1 MTRQSARGLALR
13 SCAHSIIYGAIGRK
27 TAHTFADRA
36 IVHFSNS
43 SSRVHRLWTSLS
55 KNRTNFLRSVLAS
68 MALTQR
74 LEFRQSQSLVMTP
87 QLMQAIK
94 LLQLSNLDLSA
105 FVEEELERNP
115 LLDRASDGPEAPV
128 AGEQAAERAEF
139 SDSGDSGSY
148 GDEGG
153 DTSDMGS
160 SPGSD
165 AFEPGQEEWLNRDL
179 GTRSEIEQTLDTPLD
194 NVFSEEP
201 AEAAARVAQ
210 DAAPTAY
217 TEWGGGASNDEDYN
231 LEAFVAAEVTLGDHL
246 AEQLAVAFAAP
257 AQRMIGQY
265 LIDLVDDAGYLPGDL
280 GQAAERLGASQAEVD
295 AVLVVL
301 QKFDPPGVCAR
312 NLSECLAIQL
322 RELNRYDPAMQALVE
337 NLDLLA
343 KRDIASLRKLCGVDD
358 EDITDMIGEIRR
370 LDPKPGL
377 KFGSSRMQTMVPDV
391 YVRPGPDGGWHV
403 ELNSD
408 TLPRVLVNQVYY
420 TELSKTIRKDG
431 DKSYFTDCL
440 QNATWLVR
448 ALDQRAR
455 TILKVA
461 TEIVRQQDGFFTHG
475 VAHLRPL
482 NLKAVADA
490 IQMHESTVSRVTANK
505 YMATNRG
512 SFELKYFFTASIAS
526 ADGGEAHSAEA
537 VRHHIKQL
545 IDAEDS
551 SVILS
556 DDTIVERLRE
566 SGIDIARRTVA
577 KYREAMRI
585 PSSVQ
590 RRRDKQS
597 MLGNALSTPAAS
609 SDRSRDTIPV

>member
-1 MTRQSARGLALR
+1 
-13 SCAHSIIYGAIGRK
+13 
-27 TAHTFADRA
+27 
-36 IVHFSNS
+36 
-43 SSRVHRLWTSLS
+43 
-55 KNRTNFLRSVLAS
+55 

-128 AGEQAAERAEF
+128 AGEPVAERPEYA
-139 SDSGDSGSY
+139 DSGNY
-148 GDEGG
+148 GEDGG
-153 DTSDMGS
+153 GEPSDMAAGPS
-160 SPGSD
+160 GD

-179 GTRSEIEQTLDTPLD
+179 GTRTEIEQTLDTPLD

-217 TEWGGGASNDEDYN
+217 TEWGGGASNDDDYN
-231 LEAFVAAEVTLGDHL
+231 LEAFVAAEVTLGGHL
-246 AEQLAVAFAAP
+246 AEQLAVAFSAP

-265 LIDLVDDAGYLPGDL
+265 LIDLVDDAGYLPQDL
-280 GQAAERLGASQAEVD
+280 GQAAERLGASQADVD
-295 AVLVVL
+295 AVISVL

-322 RELNRYDPAMQALVE
+322 RELNRYDPAMRALVE

-377 KFGSSRMQTMVPDV
+377 KFGSARTQTMVPDV

-490 IQMHESTVSRVTANK
+490 IQMHELTVSRVTANK

-545 IDAEDS
+545 IDAEAPAA
-551 SVILS
+551 ILS

-597 MLGNALSTPAAS
+597 MLGNALSAPATS
-609 SDRSRDTIPV
+609 SDRSRDTAPA

>member
-1 MTRQSARGLALR
+1 
-13 SCAHSIIYGAIGRK
+13 
-27 TAHTFADRA
+27 
-36 IVHFSNS
+36 
-43 SSRVHRLWTSLS
+43 
-55 KNRTNFLRSVLAS
+55 

-94 LLQLSNLDLSA
+94 LLQLSNLDLTT

-115 LLDRASDGPEAPV
+115 LLERANDEAPGGD
-128 AGEQAAERAEF
+128 APAEPAQF
-139 SDSGDSGSY
+139 DGHDGDDSGSS
-148 GDEGG
+148 GADDGFGG
-153 DTSDMGS
+153 SG
-160 SPGSD
+160 D
-165 AFEPGQEEWLNRDL
+165 AFEPGQEEWMSKDL
-179 GTRSEIEQTLDTPLD
+179 GTRAEIEQTLDTGLD

-201 AEAAARVAQ
+201 AEAAARNAQ
-210 DAAPTAY
+210 DAAPTTY
-217 TEWGGGASNDEDYN
+217 TEWGGGASGDEDYN
-231 LEAFVAAEVTLGDHL
+231 LEAFVAAETTLSDHL
-246 AEQLAVAFAAP
+246 AEQLSVAFTGA
-257 AQRMIGQY
+257 AQRMIGKY
-265 LIDLVDDAGYLPGDL
+265 LIDLVDEAGYLPPDL
-280 GQAAERLGASQAEVD
+280 GGAAERLGATQKDVED
-295 AVLVVL
+295 VLAVL

-312 NLSECLAIQL
+312 SLSECLAIQL
-322 RELNRYDPAMQALVE
+322 RELDRYDPAMQALVE
-337 NLDLLA
+337 HLDLLA

-358 EDITDMIGEIRR
+358 EDIADMIGEIRR
-370 LDPKPGL
+370 LNPKPGM
-377 KFGSSRMQTMVPDV
+377 KFGSARLQTMVPDV

-408 TLPRVLVNQVYY
+408 TLPRVLVNQTYY
-420 TELSKTIRKDG
+420 SELSKKIGKDG
-431 DKSYFTDCL
+431 DKSYFTDAL

-512 SFELKYFFTASIAS
+512 TFELKYFFTASIAS

-545 IDAEDS
+545 IDSEAPS
-551 SVILS
+551 AILS
-556 DDTIVERLRE
+556 DDTIVERLRA

-597 MLGNALSTPAAS
+597 ALGNVLSTAM
-609 SDRSRDTIPV
+609 SDRSRNTEPA

>member
-1 MTRQSARGLALR
+1 
-13 SCAHSIIYGAIGRK
+13 
-27 TAHTFADRA
+27 
-36 IVHFSNS
+36 
-43 SSRVHRLWTSLS
+43 
-55 KNRTNFLRSVLAS
+55 

-94 LLQLSNLDLSA
+94 LLQLSNLDLVA
-105 FVEEELERNP
+105 FVEDELERNP
-115 LLDRASDGPEAPV
+115 LLERADQDGAPDRGQEAAAQTDFSDGDDSGFTQGNDHSGDGERASDG
-128 AGEQAAERAEF
+128 
-139 SDSGDSGSY
+139 
-148 GDEGG
+148 
-153 DTSDMGS
+153 
-160 SPGSD
+160 
-165 AFEPGQEEWLNRDL
+165 FEPGAEEWMAPDL
-179 GTRSEIEQTLDTPLD
+179 GTRTEIEQTLDTGME
-194 NVFSEEP
+194 NVFPEEP
-201 AEAAARVAQ
+201 ADAAARSAQ

-217 TEWGGGASNDEDYN
+217 TEWGGGASNDDAYN
-231 LEAFVAAEVTLGDHL
+231 LEAFVAAELTLGGHL
-246 AEQLAVAFAAP
+246 AEQLAVAFP
-257 AQRMIGQY
+257 DPMRRMIGQY
-265 LIDLVDDAGYLPGDL
+265 LIDLVDDAGYLPPDL
-280 GQAAERLGASQAEVD
+280 GDANEKLGTSRDDVEG
-295 AVLVVL
+295 VLAVL

-322 RELNRYDPAMQALVE
+322 RERDRYDPAMQALVE

-343 KRDIASLRKLCGVDD
+343 KRDIASLRKICGVDD
-358 EDITDMIGEIRR
+358 EDIADMIGEIRH
-370 LDPKPGL
+370 LNPKPGL
-377 KFGSSRMQTMVPDV
+377 KFGSAKTQSVVPDV

-408 TLPRVLVNQVYY
+408 TLPKVLVNQIYY
-420 TELSKTIRKDG
+420 TQLSKTIRKDG

-461 TEIVRQQDGFFTHG
+461 TEIVRQQDGFFTQG

-512 SFELKYFFTASIAS
+512 TFELKYFFTASIAS
-526 ADGGEAHSAEA
+526 ADGGDAHSAEA
-537 VRHHIKQL
+537 VRHRIKQL
-545 IDAEDS
+545 IDAES
-551 SVILS
+551 PNAILS
-556 DDTIVERLRE
+556 DDTIVERLHGD
-566 SGIDIARRTVA
+566 GIDIARRTVA

-597 MLGNALSTPAAS
+597 MLGTALTSAAPAV
-609 SDRSRDTIPV
+609 DRSRDTAPA

>member
-1 MTRQSARGLALR
+1 
-13 SCAHSIIYGAIGRK
+13 
-27 TAHTFADRA
+27 
-36 IVHFSNS
+36 
-43 SSRVHRLWTSLS
+43 
-55 KNRTNFLRSVLAS
+55 

-94 LLQLSNLDLSA
+94 LLQLSNLDLVA
-105 FVEEELERNP
+105 FVEDELERNP
-115 LLDRASDGPEAPV
+115 LL
-128 AGEQAAERAEF
+128 ERADQDGAPDRGQEPAAQTEF
-139 SDSGDSGSY
+139 SEGEDTGFSLGSGDGERSA
-148 GDEGG
+148 
-153 DTSDMGS
+153 
-160 SPGSD
+160 D
-165 AFEPGQEEWLNRDL
+165 AFEPGTEEWMAPDL
-179 GTRSEIEQTLDTPLD
+179 GSRTEIEQSLDTGME
-194 NVFSEEP
+194 NVFPEEP
-201 AEAAARVAQ
+201 ADAAARSAQ

-217 TEWGGGASNDEDYN
+217 TEWGGGASNDDDYN
-231 LEAFVAAEVTLGDHL
+231 LEAFVAAETTLGGHL
-246 AEQLAVAFAAP
+246 AEQLAVAFP
-257 AQRMIGQY
+257 DPMRRMIGQY
-265 LIDLVDDAGYLPGDL
+265 LIDLVDDAGYVPADL
-280 GQAAERLGASQAEVD
+280 GEAHEKLGTSREEVE
-295 AVLVVL
+295 AVLAVL

-322 RELNRYDPAMQALVE
+322 RERDRYDPAMQALVE

-343 KRDIASLRKLCGVDD
+343 KRDIASLRKICGVDD
-358 EDITDMIGEIRR
+358 EDIADMIGEIRH
-370 LDPKPGL
+370 LNPKPGL
-377 KFGSSRMQTMVPDV
+377 KFGSAKTQSVVPDV

-408 TLPRVLVNQVYY
+408 TLPKVLVNQVYY
-420 TELSKTIRKDG
+420 SQLSKTIRKDG
-431 DKSYFTDCL
+431 DKTYFTDCL

-461 TEIVRQQDGFFTHG
+461 TEIVRQQDGFFTQG

-512 SFELKYFFTASIAS
+512 TFELKYFFTASIAS
-526 ADGGEAHSAEA
+526 ADGGDAHSAEA
-537 VRHHIKQL
+537 VRHRIKLL
-545 IDAEDS
+545 IDAES
-551 SVILS
+551 PSAILS
-556 DDTIVERLRE
+556 DDTIVERLHAD
-566 SGIDIARRTVA
+566 GIDIARRTVA

-597 MLGNALSTPAAS
+597 MLGAALTSAAPAV
-609 SDRSRDTIPV
+609 DRSRDTATA

>member
-1 MTRQSARGLALR
+1 
-13 SCAHSIIYGAIGRK
+13 
-27 TAHTFADRA
+27 
-36 IVHFSNS
+36 
-43 SSRVHRLWTSLS
+43 
-55 KNRTNFLRSVLAS
+55 

-115 LLDRASDGPEAPV
+115 LLERASDGHEPPV
-128 AGEQAAERAEF
+128 AGEQAERPEF
-139 SDSGDSGSY
+139 SDSDAGGAVYGEDGGSDHSEMMSGSAD
-148 GDEGG
+148 GSEG
-153 DTSDMGS
+153 
-160 SPGSD
+160 
-165 AFEPGQEEWLNRDL
+165 AQEEWMNRDL
-179 GTRSEIEQTLDTPLD
+179 GSRAEIEQTLDTRLD

-201 AEAAARVAQ
+201 AETAARNAQ
-210 DAAPTAY
+210 DAAPTTY

-231 LEAFVAAEVTLGDHL
+231 LEAFVAAEVTLSDHL
-246 AEQLAVAFAAP
+246 AEQLAVAFAEP

-265 LIDLVDDAGYLPGDL
+265 LIDLVDEAGYVPSDL
-280 GQAAERLGASQAEVD
+280 GQAAERLGTSPADVE
-295 AVLVVL
+295 AVLEVL
-301 QKFDPPGVCAR
+301 QKFDPPGICAR

-337 NLDLLA
+337 HLDLLA
-343 KRDIASLRKLCGVDD
+343 KRDITALRKFCGVDD
-358 EDITDMIGEIRR
+358 EDIADMIGEIRR

-377 KFGSSRMQTMVPDV
+377 KFGAARMQTMVPDV

-408 TLPRVLVNQVYY
+408 TLPRVLVNQIYY

-512 SFELKYFFTASIAS
+512 TFELKYFFTASIAS

-545 IDAEDS
+545 IDGEDATA
-551 SVILS
+551 ILS
-556 DDTIVERLRE
+556 DDTIVERLRT

-597 MLGNALSTPAAS
+597 SLLLPT
-609 SDRSRDTIPV
+609 

>member
-1 MTRQSARGLALR
+1 
-13 SCAHSIIYGAIGRK
+13 
-27 TAHTFADRA
+27 
-36 IVHFSNS
+36 
-43 SSRVHRLWTSLS
+43 
-55 KNRTNFLRSVLAS
+55 

-115 LLDRASDGPEAPV
+115 LLDRASDNAEPPV
-128 AGEQAAERAEF
+128 AGEAVPERAEY
-139 SDSGDSGSY
+139 SDSGEGADGHSEEFAGPADTLNGSA
-148 GDEGG
+148 EG
-153 DTSDMGS
+153 
-160 SPGSD
+160 
-165 AFEPGQEEWLNRDL
+165 FEPVQEEWLTRDL
-179 GTRSEIEQTLDTPLD
+179 GSRAEIEQTLDTGLD
-194 NVFSEEP
+194 NVFTEEP
-201 AEAAARVAQ
+201 AESAARAAQ
-210 DAAPTAY
+210 DAVPTTY
-217 TEWGGGASNDEDYN
+217 TEWGGGASSDEDYN
-231 LEAFVAAEVTLGDHL
+231 LEAFVAAEMTLADHL
-246 AEQLAVAFAAP
+246 AEQLAVAFTAP

-265 LIDLVDDAGYLPGDL
+265 LIDLVDEAGYLPADL
-280 GQAAERLGASQAEVD
+280 GQAADRLGATQHDVD
-295 AVLVVL
+295 AVLAVL
-301 QKFDPPGVCAR
+301 QKFDPPGICAR

-322 RELNRYDPAMQALVE
+322 RELNRFDPAMQALVE
-337 NLDLLA
+337 HLDLLA
-343 KRDIASLRKLCGVDD
+343 KRDVGALRKLCGVDD
-358 EDITDMIGEIRR
+358 EDIVDMIGEIRR

-377 KFGSSRMQTMVPDV
+377 KFGASRMQAMLPDV

-408 TLPRVLVNQVYY
+408 TLPRVLVNQTYY

-512 SFELKYFFTASIAS
+512 TFELKYFFTASIAS

-545 IDAEDS
+545 IDAEAPAA
-551 SVILS
+551 ILS
-556 DDTIVERLRE
+556 DDTIVERLRA

-597 MLGNALSTPAAS
+597 SLLLPT
-609 SDRSRDTIPV
+609 

>member
-1 MTRQSARGLALR
+1 
-13 SCAHSIIYGAIGRK
+13 
-27 TAHTFADRA
+27 
-36 IVHFSNS
+36 
-43 SSRVHRLWTSLS
+43 
-55 KNRTNFLRSVLAS
+55 

-94 LLQLSNLDLSA
+94 LLQLSNLDLTT

-115 LLDRASDGPEAPV
+115 LLERANDEAPGGEAPAE
-128 AGEQAAERAEF
+128 AGQF
-139 SDSGDSGSY
+139 SDHDGDDSGSQ
-148 GDEGG
+148 GADDGFGG
-153 DTSDMGS
+153 SGN
-160 SPGSD
+160 
-165 AFEPGQEEWLNRDL
+165 AFEPGQEEWMSKDL
-179 GTRSEIEQTLDTPLD
+179 GTRAEIEQTLDTGLD

-201 AEAAARVAQ
+201 AEAAARNAQ
-210 DAAPTAY
+210 DVAPTTY
-217 TEWGGGASNDEDYN
+217 TEWGGGASGDEDYN
-231 LEAFVAAEVTLGDHL
+231 LEAFVAAETTLGDHL
-246 AEQLAVAFAAP
+246 AEQLSVAFTGA

-265 LIDLVDDAGYLPGDL
+265 LIDLVDEAGYLPPDL
-280 GQAAERLGASQAEVD
+280 GQAAERLGATQKDVED
-295 AVLVVL
+295 VLAVL

-322 RELNRYDPAMQALVE
+322 RELDRYDPAMQALVE
-337 NLDLLA
+337 HLDLLA
-343 KRDIASLRKLCGVDD
+343 KRDIAALRKLCGVDD
-358 EDITDMIGEIRR
+358 EDIADMIGEIRR
-370 LDPKPGL
+370 LNPKPGM
-377 KFGSSRMQTMVPDV
+377 KFGSARLQTMVPDV

-408 TLPRVLVNQVYY
+408 TLPRVLVNQTYY
-420 TELSKTIRKDG
+420 SELSKKKGKDG
-431 DKSYFTDCL
+431 DKSYFTDAL

-512 SFELKYFFTASIAS
+512 TFELKYFFTASIAS

-545 IDAEDS
+545 IDSEAPAA
-551 SVILS
+551 ILS
-556 DDTIVERLRE
+556 DDTIVERLRA

-597 MLGNALSTPAAS
+597 ALGNVLSTAM
-609 SDRSRDTIPV
+609 SDRSRNTEPA

>member
-1 MTRQSARGLALR
+1 
-13 SCAHSIIYGAIGRK
+13 
-27 TAHTFADRA
+27 
-36 IVHFSNS
+36 
-43 SSRVHRLWTSLS
+43 
-55 KNRTNFLRSVLAS
+55 
-68 MALTQR
+68 MALSQR

-94 LLQLSNLDLSA
+94 LLQLSNLDLST
-105 FVEEELERNP
+105 FVEDELERNP
-115 LLDRASDGPEAPV
+115 LLERASDGTEPPV
-128 AGEQAAERAEF
+128 AGEAAPERPEFAEYDENGMASGQDTGADHF
-139 SDSGDSGSY
+139 DGVDRSSSDG
-148 GDEGG
+148 
-153 DTSDMGS
+153 
-160 SPGSD
+160 
-165 AFEPGQEEWLNRDL
+165 FEAPAEDWMSRDL
-179 GTRSEIEQTLDTPLD
+179 GSRTEIEQTLDTPLD
-194 NVFSEEP
+194 NVFTEEP
-201 AEAAARVAQ
+201 SEAAARDAQ

-217 TEWGGGASNDEDYN
+217 TEWGGGASNDDSYN
-231 LEAFVAAEVTLGDHL
+231 LEAFVAAEVTLGSHL
-246 AEQLAVAFAAP
+246 AEQLAVAFTEP
-257 AQRMIGQY
+257 ALRMIGQY
-265 LIDLVDDAGYLPGDL
+265 LIDLVDDAGYLPPDL
-280 GQAAERLGASQAEVD
+280 GGVGERLGASVKDIET
-295 AVLVVL
+295 VLNVL

-312 NLSECLAIQL
+312 GLSECLAIQL
-322 RELNRYDPAMQALVE
+322 RENDRYDPAMQALVE
-337 NLDLLA
+337 HLDLLA
-343 KRDIASLRKLCGVDD
+343 KRDIGNLRKICAVDD
-358 EDITDMIGEIRR
+358 EDLADMIAEIRR

-377 KFGSSRMQTMVPDV
+377 KFGSARTQTVVPDV

-420 TELSKTIRKDG
+420 SELSKTIRKDG

-455 TILKVA
+455 TILKVS
-461 TEIVRQQDGFFTHG
+461 TEIVRQQDGFFTQG

-512 SFELKYFFTASIAS
+512 IFELKYFFTASIAS

-537 VRHHIKQL
+537 VRHHIKQM
-545 IDAEDS
+545 IDGENP

-566 SGIDIARRTVA
+566 TGIDIARRTVA

-597 MLGNALSTPAAS
+597 MLGNALNAPAA
-609 SDRSRDTIPV
+609 SDRSRDTEPA

>member
-1 MTRQSARGLALR
+1 
-13 SCAHSIIYGAIGRK
+13 
-27 TAHTFADRA
+27 
-36 IVHFSNS
+36 
-43 SSRVHRLWTSLS
+43 
-55 KNRTNFLRSVLAS
+55 

-115 LLDRASDGPEAPV
+115 LLERASDNAEPPV
-128 AGEQAAERAEF
+128 AGEPVPERADF
-139 SDSGDSGSY
+139 SDSGEGTDGISEEFNSGTA
-148 GDEGG
+148 
-153 DTSDMGS
+153 DTVNGATDG
-160 SPGSD
+160 
-165 AFEPGQEEWLNRDL
+165 FEPLQEEWLSRDL
-179 GTRSEIEQTLDTPLD
+179 GSRTEIEQTLDTGLD
-194 NVFSEEP
+194 NVFTEEP
-201 AEAAARVAQ
+201 AETAARVAQ
-210 DAAPTAY
+210 DAAPTTY
-217 TEWGGGASNDEDYN
+217 TEWGGGASSDEDYN
-231 LEAFVAAEVTLGDHL
+231 LEAFVAAEVTLSDHL

-265 LIDLVDDAGYLPGDL
+265 LIDLVDEAGYLPGDL
-280 GQAAERLGASQAEVD
+280 GQAADRLGAPQDDVD
-295 AVLVVL
+295 AVLAVL

-312 NLSECLAIQL
+312 NLGECLAIQL
-322 RELNRYDPAMQALVE
+322 RELDRFDPAMQALVAH
-337 NLDLLA
+337 LDLLA
-343 KRDIASLRKLCGVDD
+343 KRDLAALRKLCGVDD
-358 EDITDMIGEIRR
+358 EDIADMIGEIRR

-377 KFGSSRMQTMVPDV
+377 KFGASRTQTMVPDV

-408 TLPRVLVNQVYY
+408 TLPRVLVNQTYY

-461 TEIVRQQDGFFTHG
+461 AEIVRQQDGFFTHG
-475 VAHLRPL
+475 VAYLRPL

-512 SFELKYFFTASIAS
+512 TFELKYFFTASIAA

-537 VRHHIKQL
+537 VRHHIRRL
-545 IDAEDS
+545 IDAEES
-551 SVILS
+551 TAILS

-597 MLGNALSTPAAS
+597 SLLLPT
-609 SDRSRDTIPV
+609 

>member
-1 MTRQSARGLALR
+1 M
-13 SCAHSIIYGAIGRK
+13 
-27 TAHTFADRA
+27 D
-36 IVHFSNS
+36 
-43 SSRVHRLWTSLS
+43 W
-55 KNRTNFLRSVLAS
+55 VLF

-94 LLQLSNLDLSA
+94 LLQLSNLDLVA
-105 FVEEELERNP
+105 FVEDELERNP
-115 LLDRASDGPEAPV
+115 LLERTDRDGAPDH
-128 AGEQAAERAEF
+128 GEPSSGGAEGGQTEF
-139 SDSGDSGSY
+139 S
-148 GDEGG
+148 GG
-153 DTSDMGS
+153 DDADHAGGS
-160 SPGSD
+160 EGAD
-165 AFEPGQEEWLNRDL
+165 GFEPPPEDWMNRDL
-179 GTRSEIEQTLDTPLD
+179 GTRAEIEQTLDTGME

-201 AEAAARVAQ
+201 AEAAARQAQ

-217 TEWGGGASNDEDYN
+217 TEWGGGASNDDDYN
-231 LEAFVAAEVTLGDHL
+231 LEAFVAAETTLGGHL
-246 AEQLAVAFAAP
+246 AEQLAVAFPDP
-257 AQRMIGQY
+257 ARRMIGQY
-265 LIDLVDDAGYLPGDL
+265 LIDLVDDAGYLPPDL
-280 GQAAERLGASQAEVD
+280 GEAHDKLGASRESVE
-295 AVLVVL
+295 AVLSVL
-301 QKFDPPGVCAR
+301 QTFDPPGICAR
-312 NLSECLAIQL
+312 GLSECLAIQL
-322 RELNRYDPAMQALVE
+322 RERDRYDPAMQALVE

-343 KRDIASLRKLCGVDD
+343 KRDIASLRKICGVDD
-358 EDITDMIGEIRR
+358 EDIADMIGEIRH

-377 KFGSSRMQTMVPDV
+377 KFGSTRTQTVVPDV

-408 TLPRVLVNQVYY
+408 TLPKVLVNQVYY
-420 TELSKTIRKDG
+420 SELSKTIRKDG

-461 TEIVRQQDGFFTHG
+461 TEIVRQQDGFFTQG

-512 SFELKYFFTASIAS
+512 TFELKYFFTASIAS
-526 ADGGEAHSAEA
+526 ADGGDAHSAES
-537 VRHHIKQL
+537 VRHRIKQL
-545 IDAEDS
+545 IDAENPS
-551 SVILS
+551 AILS
-556 DDTIVERLRE
+556 DDTIVERLH
-566 SGIDIARRTVA
+566 SDGIDIARRTVA

-597 MLGNALSTPAAS
+597 MLGAALTAG
-609 SDRSRDTIPV
+609 DRSRDTATA

>member
-1 MTRQSARGLALR
+1 
-13 SCAHSIIYGAIGRK
+13 
-27 TAHTFADRA
+27 
-36 IVHFSNS
+36 
-43 SSRVHRLWTSLS
+43 
-55 KNRTNFLRSVLAS
+55 

-94 LLQLSNLDLSA
+94 LLQLSNLDLTT

-115 LLDRASDGPEAPV
+115 LLERASDEGPAGEAP
-128 AGEQAAERAEF
+128 AEA
-139 SDSGDSGSY
+139 GSY
-148 GDEGG
+148 GDSDGQGDGQGEDGFGGGAEG
-153 DTSDMGS
+153 
-160 SPGSD
+160 
-165 AFEPGQEEWLNRDL
+165 FEPGQEEWMSKDL
-179 GTRSEIEQTLDTPLD
+179 GTRAEIEQTLDTGLD

-201 AEAAARVAQ
+201 AEAAARNAQ
-210 DAAPTAY
+210 DAAPTTY
-217 TEWGGGASNDEDYN
+217 TEWGGGASGTEDYN
-231 LEAFVAAEVTLGDHL
+231 LEAFVAAETTLSDHL
-246 AEQLAVAFAAP
+246 AEQLAVAFTAP

-265 LIDLVDDAGYLPGDL
+265 LIDLVDEAGYLPADL
-280 GQAAERLGASQAEVD
+280 GQAAERLGASQADVEG
-295 AVLVVL
+295 VLAVL
-301 QKFDPPGVCAR
+301 QKFDPPGVFAR

-322 RELNRYDPAMQALVE
+322 RELDRYDPAMQALVE
-337 NLDLLA
+337 HLDLLA
-343 KRDIASLRKLCGVDD
+343 KRDIVALRKICGVDD
-358 EDITDMIGEIRR
+358 EDIADMIGEIRR
-370 LDPKPGL
+370 LNPKPGM
-377 KFGSSRMQTMVPDV
+377 KFGSARLQTMVPDV

-408 TLPRVLVNQVYY
+408 TLPRVLVNQTYY
-420 TELSKTIRKDG
+420 SELSKKVGKDG
-431 DKSYFTDCL
+431 DKSYFTDAL

-512 SFELKYFFTASIAS
+512 TFELKYFFTASIAS

-545 IDAEDS
+545 IDSEEPSA
-551 SVILS
+551 ILS
-556 DDTIVERLRE
+556 DDTIVERLRA

-597 MLGNALSTPAAS
+597 ALGNVLSTAL
-609 SDRSRDTIPV
+609 SDRSRNPEPA

>member
-1 MTRQSARGLALR
+1 
-13 SCAHSIIYGAIGRK
+13 
-27 TAHTFADRA
+27 
-36 IVHFSNS
+36 
-43 SSRVHRLWTSLS
+43 
-55 KNRTNFLRSVLAS
+55 

-115 LLDRASDGPEAPV
+115 LLERATDSGEPPV
-128 AGEQAAERAEF
+128 AGEAVPERAE
-139 SDSGDSGSY
+139 SDSEEGTEHFDAASSEMMNGSA
-148 GDEGG
+148 E
-153 DTSDMGS
+153 S
-160 SPGSD
+160 
-165 AFEPGQEEWLNRDL
+165 FEPVQEEWLSRDL
-179 GTRSEIEQTLDTPLD
+179 GSRAEIEQTLDTGLD

-201 AEAAARVAQ
+201 AETAARTAQ
-210 DAAPTAY
+210 DATPTTY
-217 TEWGGGASNDEDYN
+217 TEWGGGASSDEDYN
-231 LEAFVAAEVTLGDHL
+231 LEAFVAAEVTLSDHL
-246 AEQLAVAFAAP
+246 AEQLAVALTAP

-265 LIDLVDDAGYLPGDL
+265 LIDLVDEAGYLPPDL
-280 GQAAERLGASQAEVD
+280 GQAADRLGASQADVD
-295 AVLVVL
+295 AVLAVL

-322 RELNRYDPAMQALVE
+322 RELNRFDPAMQALVE
-337 NLDLLA
+337 HLDLLA
-343 KRDIASLRKLCGVDD
+343 RRDIAVLRKLCGVDD
-358 EDITDMIGEIRR
+358 EDIADMIGEIRR

-377 KFGSSRMQTMVPDV
+377 KFGASRMQTMVPDV

-408 TLPRVLVNQVYY
+408 TLPRVLVNQTYY

-512 SFELKYFFTASIAS
+512 TFELKYFFTASIAS

-545 IDAEDS
+545 IDSEEPSA
-551 SVILS
+551 ILS
-556 DDTIVERLRE
+556 DDTIVERLRA

-590 RRRDKQS
+590 RRRDKLS
-597 MLGNALSTPAAS
+597 ALGNVLSTAL
-609 SDRSRDTIPV
+609 SDRSRNT

>member
-1 MTRQSARGLALR
+1 
-13 SCAHSIIYGAIGRK
+13 
-27 TAHTFADRA
+27 
-36 IVHFSNS
+36 
-43 SSRVHRLWTSLS
+43 
-55 KNRTNFLRSVLAS
+55 

-94 LLQLSNLDLSA
+94 LLQLSNLDLTT

-115 LLDRASDGPEAPV
+115 LLERANDEAP
-128 AGEQAAERAEF
+128 AGEAQAEAGQF
-139 SDSGDSGSY
+139 SGHDGDDQGSQGEGHGDADGFGGSG
-148 GDEGG
+148 
-153 DTSDMGS
+153 
-160 SPGSD
+160 D
-165 AFEPGQEEWLNRDL
+165 AFEPGQEEWMSKDL
-179 GTRSEIEQTLDTPLD
+179 GTRAEIEQTLDTGLD

-201 AEAAARVAQ
+201 AEAAARNAQ
-210 DAAPTAY
+210 DVAPTTY
-217 TEWGGGASNDEDYN
+217 TEWGGGASGDEDYN
-231 LEAFVAAEVTLGDHL
+231 LEAFVAAETTLGDHL
-246 AEQLAVAFAAP
+246 AEQLSVAFAGP

-265 LIDLVDDAGYLPGDL
+265 LIDLVDEAGYLPPDL
-280 GQAAERLGASQAEVD
+280 GQAAERLGATQQDVED
-295 AVLVVL
+295 VLAVL

-322 RELNRYDPAMQALVE
+322 RELDRYDPAMQALVE
-337 NLDLLA
+337 HLDLLA
-343 KRDIASLRKLCGVDD
+343 KRDIGALRKLCGVDD
-358 EDITDMIGEIRR
+358 EDIADMIGEIRR
-370 LDPKPGL
+370 LNPKPGM
-377 KFGSSRMQTMVPDV
+377 KFGTARLQTMVPDV

-408 TLPRVLVNQVYY
+408 TLPRVLVNQTYY
-420 TELSKTIRKDG
+420 SELSKKIGKDG
-431 DKSYFTDCL
+431 DKSYFTDAL

-512 SFELKYFFTASIAS
+512 TFELKYFFTASIAS

-545 IDAEDS
+545 IDSEAPAA
-551 SVILS
+551 ILS
-556 DDTIVERLRE
+556 DDTIVERLRA

-597 MLGNALSTPAAS
+597 ALGNVLSTAM
-609 SDRSRDTIPV
+609 SDRSRNTEPA

>member
-1 MTRQSARGLALR
+1 
-13 SCAHSIIYGAIGRK
+13 
-27 TAHTFADRA
+27 
-36 IVHFSNS
+36 
-43 SSRVHRLWTSLS
+43 
-55 KNRTNFLRSVLAS
+55 

-94 LLQLSNLDLSA
+94 LLQLSNLDLTT

-115 LLDRASDGPEAPV
+115 LLERANDEPPAGEAPAE
-128 AGEQAAERAEF
+128 AGQY
-139 SDSGDSGSY
+139 GDS
-148 GDEGG
+148 DDFGG
-153 DTSDMGS
+153 G
-160 SPGSD
+160 GSD
-165 AFEPGQEEWLNRDL
+165 EPGGGPGEAFEPGQEEWMSKDL
-179 GTRSEIEQTLDTPLD
+179 GTRAEIEQTLDTGLD

-201 AEAAARVAQ
+201 AEAAARNAQ
-210 DAAPTAY
+210 DVAPTTY
-217 TEWGGGASNDEDYN
+217 TEWGGGASGDEDYN
-231 LEAFVAAEVTLGDHL
+231 LEAFVAAETTLGDHL
-246 AEQLAVAFAAP
+246 AEQLAVAFAGP

-265 LIDLVDDAGYLPGDL
+265 LIDLVDEAGYLPPDL
-280 GQAAERLGASQAEVD
+280 GQAAERLGASQQAVD
-295 AVLVVL
+295 DVLAVL

-322 RELNRYDPAMQALVE
+322 RELDRYDPAMQALVE
-337 NLDLLA
+337 HLDLLA
-343 KRDIASLRKLCGVDD
+343 KRDIAGLRKICGVDD
-358 EDITDMIGEIRR
+358 EDIADMIGEIRR
-370 LDPKPGL
+370 LNPKPGM
-377 KFGSSRMQTMVPDV
+377 KFGTARLQTMVPDV

-408 TLPRVLVNQVYY
+408 TLPRVLVNQTYY
-420 TELSKTIRKDG
+420 SQLSKKVGKDG
-431 DKSYFTDCL
+431 DKSYFTDAL

-512 SFELKYFFTASIAS
+512 TFELKYFFTASIAS

-545 IDAEDS
+545 IDSEEPAA
-551 SVILS
+551 ILS
-556 DDTIVERLRE
+556 DDTIVERLRA

-597 MLGNALSTPAAS
+597 ALGNVISTAM
-609 SDRSRDTIPV
+609 SDRSRNTELA

>member
-1 MTRQSARGLALR
+1 
-13 SCAHSIIYGAIGRK
+13 
-27 TAHTFADRA
+27 
-36 IVHFSNS
+36 
-43 SSRVHRLWTSLS
+43 
-55 KNRTNFLRSVLAS
+55 

-94 LLQLSNLDLSA
+94 LLQLSNLDLA
-105 FVEEELERNP
+105 TFVEEELERNP
-115 LLDRASDGPEAPV
+115 LLERANDGPEAPV
-128 AGEQAAERAEF
+128 AGEQQMAERVDYAEGEGGGE
-139 SDSGDSGSY
+139 DLGDSGSSTGESY
-148 GDEGG
+148 
-153 DTSDMGS
+153 
-160 SPGSD
+160 
-165 AFEPGQEEWLNRDL
+165 EPVQEDWMSRDL
-179 GTRSEIEQTLDTPLD
+179 GSRTEIEQTLDTGLD

-201 AEAAARVAQ
+201 AEAAARTAQ
-210 DAAPTAY
+210 DAAPTTY
-217 TEWGGGASNDEDYN
+217 TEWGGGASGDEDYN
-231 LEAFVAAEVTLGDHL
+231 LEAFVAAETTLSDHL
-246 AEQLAVAFAAP
+246 AEQAAVAFTTQAD
-257 AQRMIGQY
+257 RMIGQY
-265 LIDLVDDAGYLPGDL
+265 LIDLVDEAGYLPADL
-280 GQAAERLGASQAEVD
+280 GQATERLGAEQADVD
-295 AVLVVL
+295 AVLGVL
-301 QKFDPPGVCAR
+301 QTFDPPGICAR

-322 RELNRYDPAMQALVE
+322 RELDRYDPAMQALVE
-337 NLDLLA
+337 HLDLLA
-343 KRDIASLRKLCGVDD
+343 KRDFTALRKLCGVDD
-358 EDITDMIGEIRR
+358 EDLVDMIGEIRR

-377 KFGSSRMQTMVPDV
+377 RFGTTRTQTMVPDV
-391 YVRPGPDGGWHV
+391 YVRPGPDGGWLV

-408 TLPRVLVNQVYY
+408 TLPRVLVNQRYY
-420 TELSKTIRKDG
+420 SELSKTIRKDG

-512 SFELKYFFTASIAS
+512 TFELKYFFTASIAS

-545 IDAEDS
+545 IDAEEPS
-551 SVILS
+551 AILS
-556 DDTIVERLRE
+556 DDTIVEKLRAA
-566 SGIDIARRTVA
+566 GIDIARRTVA

-597 MLGNALSTPAAS
+597 MLAHALSAPASA
-609 SDRSRDTIPV
+609 DRTRDTASV